1 MKSRSKHN
9 KGKRFE
15 KYLHEYF
22 KANLDGYSHG
32 TKGSGNGL
40 DKSDINLPQ
49 YNIKIEAK
57 NQQTTKLSEWWEQT
71 KSQVFNETPVLAIR
85 NPRYAEFQDTLIILS
100 LEDFTEL
107 LKNSKEEVVV
117 EHELSYSQK
126 SALENLKSAVTRV
139 IKELSI

>member
-1 MKSRSKHN
+1 MKARSAHN

-15 KYLHEYF
+15 NYLHEYF
-22 KANLDGYSHG
+22 KSNLDGYSHH
-32 TKGSGNGL
+32 TKGSGSGL
-40 DKSDINLPQ
+40 DKADLNLPQ

-57 NQQTTKLSEWWEQT
+57 NQGTVKLSEWWEQT

-85 NPRYAEFQDTLIILS
+85 NPRYAEFQETLIVLT

-117 EHELSYSQK
+117 EQGLSYSQK
-126 SALENLKSAVTRV
+126 SALQNLKTAVTRV